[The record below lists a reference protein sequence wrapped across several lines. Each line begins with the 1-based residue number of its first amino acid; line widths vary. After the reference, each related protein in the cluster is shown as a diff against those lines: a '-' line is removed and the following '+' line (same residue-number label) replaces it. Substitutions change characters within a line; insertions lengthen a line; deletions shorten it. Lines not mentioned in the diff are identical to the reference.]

1 MLHRNALK
9 LNSFWPEAKRLIRHR
24 WRNNGL
30 VLEEFSIYECD
41 LPRIWNKVLHMTE
54 VTVHVLE
61 PNRRLDAIDRKIL
74 TVLQEDASLSVAEI
88 GDRVGLSSTPCWKR
102 IQRLE
107 ADGII
112 LRRVALVDQNK
123 IGLGISVFV
132 SVESADHS
140 EAWLRT
146 FADAVSAMPEV
157 MEFYRMAGDVDYMLR
172 VVVADMQSYD
182 VFYKKLISAVPLK
195 NVTSRFA
202 MEKIK
207 SVTALP
213 VPAA

>member
-1 MLHRNALK
+1 M
-9 LNSFWPEAKRLIRHR
+9 
-24 WRNNGL
+24 
-30 VLEEFSIYECD
+30 
-41 LPRIWNKVLHMTE
+41 
-54 VTVHVLE
+54 
-61 PNRRLDAIDRKIL
+61 DAIDRKIL
-74 TVLQEDASLSVAEI
+74 SALQDDASLSVAEI
-88 GDRVGLSSTPCWKR
+88 GSRVGLSSTPCWKR

-107 ADGII
+107 ADGVIQK
-112 LRRVALVDQNK
+112 RVALVDQDK
-123 IGLGISVFV
+123 LGLGVTVFV
-132 SVESADHS
+132 SIETGDHS
-140 EAWLRT
+140 QDWLDR
-146 FADAVSAMPEV
+146 FADVVGAMPEV

-172 VVVADMQSYD
+172 VVVADMASYD